1 MDTTLT
7 NNRTLANIEAMT
19 EKTKTE
25 QKKKKL
31 INKLKK
37 ETKKTE
43 L

>member
-25 QKKKKL
+25 QKKETDKQTEKKKL
-31 INKLKK
+31 
-37 ETKKTE
+37 KKTE